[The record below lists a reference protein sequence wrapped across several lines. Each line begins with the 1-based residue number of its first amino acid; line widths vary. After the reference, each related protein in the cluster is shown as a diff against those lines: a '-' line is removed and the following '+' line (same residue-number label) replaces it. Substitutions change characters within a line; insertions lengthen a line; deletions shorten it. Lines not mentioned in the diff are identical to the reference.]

1 MKRRSLRVG
10 SSDSGTGLE
19 AFVSSKL
26 DLEPGV
32 AGRLIGQGSVY
43 VQGKRCKNRDRVLR
57 SEEQV
62 MVVLSERGRSTLEPV
77 SPQSPPVQVL
87 FEDAALLAVNK
98 PAGLDS
104 QPSASRGGDNA
115 LDLIAARL
123 RRRPGRVHRLDRE
136 TSGVLVFG
144 KTSQAAGALSDQ
156 FRRGSALKRYLA
168 VTSSRLPES
177 GTIDLPI
184 SKDPSRV
191 GRYRA
196 TRSANGEPAVTHF
209 RRLFASDQYSLV
221 VLYPQTGRT
230 HQLRAHLAALGSP
243 ILGDVLYGGPV
254 ELDQQPI
261 GRTLM
266 HAQGL
271 QHEHPTSAER
281 LCLEA
286 PLPEDLAVFFKRSS
300 VSAPTGPWEASQ
312 IAS

>member
-32 AGRLIGQGSVY
+32 AGRLVGQGSVY

-77 SPQSPPVQVL
+77 SLQSPPVQVL

-123 RRRPGRVHRLDRE
+123 RHRLDRE

-254 ELDQQPI
+254 ELYQQPI
-261 GRTLM
+261 GRTLL

-271 QHEHPTSAER
+271 QLAHPTSAER

-286 PLPEDLAVFFKRSS
+286 PLPEDLAAFFNRSS

>member
-77 SPQSPPVQVL
+77 SRQSSPVPVL

-156 FRRGSALKRYLA
+156 FRRGSALKRYFA
-168 VTSSRLPES
+168 VTSSQLPES

-184 SKDPSRV
+184 SSDPSRV

-209 RRLFASDQYSLV
+209 HRLFASDQYSLV

-230 HQLRAHLAALGSP
+230 HQLRAHLAALGAP
-243 ILGDVLYGGPV
+243 ILGDVMYGAPA
-254 ELDQQPI
+254 ELDHQPI
-261 GRTLM
+261 GRTLL

-271 QHEHPTSAER
+271 QLAHPTSAER

-286 PLPEDLAVFFKRSS
+286 PLPEDLAVFFNRSNI
-300 VSAPTGPWEASQ
+300 SAPTGPWEASQ
-312 IAS
+312 IAG